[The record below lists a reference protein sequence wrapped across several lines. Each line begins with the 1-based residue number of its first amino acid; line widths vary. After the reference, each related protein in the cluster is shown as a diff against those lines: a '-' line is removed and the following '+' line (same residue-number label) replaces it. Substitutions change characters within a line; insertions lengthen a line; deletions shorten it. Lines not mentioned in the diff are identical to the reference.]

1 LGIQTRFSIFPRLQ
15 LNMNVFGLKSNERS
29 LPWWT
34 WVAPLPIFFLGTL
47 ISLEAKI
54 SSGTSLFYLPIPF
67 SLALIYWWGPRVLL
81 AFYLNATLCA
91 GLWGL
96 QTVSLWPV
104 YGSVEVIFAFLSWF
118 LFVRVARGN
127 ITLPNTKSIIYFLLM
142 GILIPLLVYKIILEL
157 VFLLAGDAPSNKYW
171 NLVITTGFGD
181 FISSFC
187 ISLPL
192 LFVLGKMMTRRRLT
206 LYVDKIDNE
215 LKTNYS
221 ILQWTELL
229 GVGAMAFLIN
239 YYLIFVDYW
248 FLNGI
253 LSLYIAIRFGF
264 AAAIL
269 MNSYI
274 LIITY
279 FIPAATQENFS
290 PGLFLQ
296 SQMLKTQLGTGLLYV
311 FTTITARLVSD
322 MRLSEHKLNQ
332 QNKELNLVN
341 SELDRFV
348 YSVSHDLSAPLKSI
362 LGLVNISRLTNVE
375 TEHRMQFNLIEKSVG
390 KLETFVQ
397 EVLDYSRNKRMDV
410 HKESIAVKEL
420 CQEVFE
426 DLQFMDGVQ
435 ELEIDLTGIETTI
448 LVSDRVRL
456 KVILRNIISNAIKFR
471 KTKQKALIKVSA
483 NSLQD
488 KFLLLIEDNGEG
500 VRPDVQ
506 PKIFEMFFRGNEKS
520 NGSGLGLYIAREA
533 ARRIGCEISMK
544 SEFGKGSEFTIIFQS
559 GDTLA

>member
-1 LGIQTRFSIFPRLQ
+1 LGIQIRFSTFPSL
-15 LNMNVFGLKSNERS
+15 LLMNVYGLKSREVK

-34 WVAPLPIFFLGTL
+34 WVAPLPVFFIGTL

-67 SLALIYWWGPRVLL
+67 ALALIYWWGPRVLL

-104 YGSVEVIFAFLSWF
+104 YGSIEVIFAFLSWF

-127 ITLPNTKSIIYFLLM
+127 VTLPNIKSLIYFLLM
-142 GILIPLLVYKIILEL
+142 GILIPLLLYKIILEL
-157 VFLLAGDAPSNKYW
+157 VFLLAGDAPSEKYW

-187 ISLPL
+187 VSLPL
-192 LFVLGKMMTRRRLT
+192 LFLLGKVMTKRGLM
-206 LYVDKIDNE
+206 LYLDKVDYDLETDNS
-215 LKTNYS
+215 L
-221 ILQWTELL
+221 LQWIELL
-229 GVGAMAFLIN
+229 SVGVMAYLIN
-239 YYLIFVDYW
+239 HYLSFVDYW

-264 AAAIL
+264 TTTIL

-322 MRLSEHKLNQ
+322 MRLSEHKLNK

-362 LGLVNISRLTNVE
+362 LGLVNISRLTNAE
-375 TEHRMQFNLIEKSVG
+375 IEHRKHFDLIEKSVG

-410 HKESIAVKEL
+410 YNEAIGLKEL

-435 ELEIDLTGIETTI
+435 ELEIDLTRIETTT

-456 KVILRNIISNAIKFR
+456 KIILRNIISNAIKFR
-471 KTKQKALIKVSA
+471 KRNQKALIKVSA
-483 NSLQD
+483 KPAQD
-488 KFLLLIEDNGEG
+488 RFELIVEDNGEG
-500 VRPDVQ
+500 IRPEVQ
-506 PKIFEMFFRGNEKS
+506 SRIFEMFFRGNEKS
-520 NGSGLGLYIAREA
+520 NGSGLGLYIARAA

-544 SEFGKGSEFTIIFQS
+544 SEFGKGSEFIII
-559 GDTLA
+559 LKRA

>member
-1 LGIQTRFSIFPRLQ
+1 MGIQIRFSTFPSL
-15 LNMNVFGLKSNERS
+15 LLMNVYGLKSREVK

-34 WVAPLPIFFLGTL
+34 WVAPLPVFFIGTL

-67 SLALIYWWGPRVLL
+67 ALALIYWWGPRVLL

-104 YGSVEVIFAFLSWF
+104 YGSIEVIFAFLSWF

-127 ITLPNTKSIIYFLLM
+127 VTLPNIKSLIYFLLM
-142 GILIPLLVYKIILEL
+142 GILIPLLLYKIILEL
-157 VFLLAGDAPSNKYW
+157 VFLLAGDAPSEKYW

-187 ISLPL
+187 VSLPL
-192 LFVLGKMMTRRRLT
+192 LFLLGKVMTKRGLM
-206 LYVDKIDNE
+206 LYLDKVDYDLETDNS
-215 LKTNYS
+215 L
-221 ILQWTELL
+221 LQWIELL
-229 GVGAMAFLIN
+229 SVGVMAYLIN
-239 YYLIFVDYW
+239 HYLSFVDYW

-264 AAAIL
+264 TTTIL

-322 MRLSEHKLNQ
+322 MRLSEHKLNK

-362 LGLVNISRLTNVE
+362 LGLVNISRLTNAE
-375 TEHRMQFNLIEKSVG
+375 IEHRKHFDLIEKSVG

-410 HKESIAVKEL
+410 YNEAIGLKEL

-435 ELEIDLTGIETTI
+435 ELEIDLTRIETTT

-456 KVILRNIISNAIKFR
+456 KIILRNIISNAIKFR
-471 KTKQKALIKVSA
+471 KRNQKALIKVSA
-483 NSLQD
+483 KPAQD
-488 KFLLLIEDNGEG
+488 RFELIVEDNGEG
-500 VRPDVQ
+500 IRPEVQ
-506 PKIFEMFFRGNEKS
+506 SRIFEMFFRGNEKS
-520 NGSGLGLYIAREA
+520 NGSGLGLYIARAA

-544 SEFGKGSEFTIIFQS
+544 SEFGKGSEFIII
-559 GDTLA
+559 LKRA

>member
-1 LGIQTRFSIFPRLQ
+1 
-15 LNMNVFGLKSNERS
+15 MNLFGTKSSEKK

-67 SLALIYWWGPRVLL
+67 ALVLTYWWGPRVLL
-81 AFYLNATLCA
+81 TFYLNATLCA

-96 QTVSLWPV
+96 ETMILWPV
-104 YGSVEVIFAFLSWF
+104 YGSVEVIFAFLSWL
-118 LFVRVARGN
+118 LFVRVAKGN
-127 ITLPNTKSIIYFLLM
+127 VTLPNTRNIIYFLLM
-142 GILIPLLVYKIILEL
+142 GILIPLMVYKIILEL
-157 VFLLAGDAPSNKYW
+157 VFLLAGDAPSDKYW

-192 LFVLGKMMTRRRLT
+192 LFFLGKTVIKRGLT
-206 LYVDKIDNE
+206 LDVNKIDNE
-215 LKTNYS
+215 LETKYS
-221 ILQWTELL
+221 FLQLMELL
-229 GVGAMAFLIN
+229 GIGSMAYLIN
-239 YYLIFVDYW
+239 YYLSFVDYW

-264 AAAIL
+264 ASAIL

-296 SQMLKTQLGTGLLYV
+296 SEMLKTQLGTGLLYV

-322 MRLSEHKLNQ
+322 MRLSEHRLNK
-332 QNKELNLVN
+332 QNKELNLFN

-362 LGLVNISRLTNVE
+362 LGLVNISRLTNSE
-375 TEHRMQFNLIEKSVG
+375 TEHRKQFDLIEKSVG

-410 HKESIAVKEL
+410 HKDAISLKEL

-426 DLQFMDGVQ
+426 DLQFMDGVL
-435 ELEIDLTGIETTI
+435 ELEIDLTGIETTKLI
-448 LVSDRVRL
+448 SDRVRL

-471 KTKQKALIKVSA
+471 KRNLKAVIKVSSK
-483 NSLQD
+483 SLQD
-488 KFLLLIEDNGEG
+488 RFLLLIEDNGEG
-500 VRPDVQ
+500 IRPEIQ
-506 PKIFEMFFRGNEKS
+506 PKIFEMFFRGNERS

-533 ARRIGCEISMK
+533 ARRIDSEILVK
-544 SEFGKGSEFTIIFQS
+544 SEFGKGSEFTIVFQREE
-559 GDTLA
+559 TLN

>member
-1 LGIQTRFSIFPRLQ
+1 
-15 LNMNVFGLKSNERS
+15 MNVFRWKTSERK

-34 WVAPLPIFFLGTL
+34 WIVPLPIFFLGTL

-67 SLALIYWWGPRVLL
+67 ALVLIYWWGPRVLI

-96 QTVSLWPV
+96 ETMTLWPV

-127 ITLPNTKSIIYFLLM
+127 VTLPNTRNIIYFLLM
-142 GILIPLLVYKIILEL
+142 GILIPLLVYKVILEL
-157 VFLLAGDAPSNKYW
+157 VFLLAGDAPSDKYW

-192 LFVLGKMMTRRRLT
+192 LFVLGKMMTTYGLT
-206 LYVDKIDNE
+206 LYVDKIDSE
-215 LKTNYS
+215 VETNYS
-221 ILQWTELL
+221 FLKLTELL
-229 GVGAMAFLIN
+229 GIGSMAYLIN
-239 YYLIFVDYW
+239 YYLSFVDYW

-311 FTTITARLVSD
+311 FTTITSRLVSD
-322 MRLSEHKLNQ
+322 MRMSEYRLNQ
-332 QNKELNLVN
+332 QNKELNLFN

-362 LGLVNISRLTNVE
+362 LGLVNISRLTNSE
-375 TEHRMQFNLIEKSVG
+375 IEHRKQFDLIEKSVG

-410 HKESIAVKEL
+410 RKETISLKEL

-426 DLQFMDGVQ
+426 DLKFMDGVQ
-435 ELEIDLTGIETTI
+435 ELEIDLIGIETTKI
-448 LVSDRVRL
+448 ISDRVRL

-471 KTKQKALIKVSA
+471 KRNMKALIKVSSK
-483 NSLQD
+483 SLRNR
-488 KFLLLIEDNGEG
+488 FLLIIEDNGEG
-500 VRPDVQ
+500 IRSEIQ

-533 ARRIGCEISMK
+533 ARRIDSEILLK
-544 SEFGKGSEFTIIFQS
+544 SEFGKGSEFTIEFQHEEV
-559 GDTLA
+559 LN